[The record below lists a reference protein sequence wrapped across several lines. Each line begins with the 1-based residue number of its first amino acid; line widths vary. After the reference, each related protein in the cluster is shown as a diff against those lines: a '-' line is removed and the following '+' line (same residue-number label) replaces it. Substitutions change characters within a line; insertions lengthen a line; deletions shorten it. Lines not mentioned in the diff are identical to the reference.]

1 MVIMGFW
8 IWKDMKEKSA
18 RTSGQWILVL
28 SYEFSVCL
36 YLLEFRMLQLLF
48 FFFNNNFHDRS
59 IKSYVLKFV
68 IYIPKIIRLLL
79 SNLRN
84 INWSNLFSY

>member
-48 FFFNNNFHDRS
+48 FFF
-59 IKSYVLKFV
+59 L
-68 IYIPKIIRLLL
+68 IITFMTDQL
-79 SNLRN
+79 NLM
-84 INWSNLFSY
+84 Y

>member
-1 MVIMGFW
+1 
-8 IWKDMKEKSA
+8 MKEKSA

-48 FFFNNNFHDRS
+48 FFF
-59 IKSYVLKFV
+59 L
-68 IYIPKIIRLLL
+68 IITFMTDQL
-79 SNLRN
+79 NLM
-84 INWSNLFSY
+84 Y